1 MNWDKYKRYMIGAAL
16 AALFIILYLAKSVSA
31 VNHAVRAFDDA
42 YFASLEQKE
51 GDTINLCS
59 IPGYIEM
66 IREKAFL
73 SSQVRMADSDS
84 IGLLINIRD
93 SVLQLLIKGVPIRS
107 VRIDE
112 YDVSPF
118 FERAN
123 QEAVYSMLS
132 SPLTITGMQATF
144 RKDPVQV
151 KIAPRD
157 TSEAKIDAKPDTTD
171 FEAVFFTLDT
181 DRDIRFYFEQQE
193 DTVGAD
199 RRARFFFDLKDR
211 ARNTSATM
219 RTFVRLKNPP
229 YTPYVK
235 IWIPKAEAKIIYRA
249 IPREGMIVLTH
260 ANRGPGRAGEVA
272 QPNKRLGELLFTK
285 NAVQIAELIKYLK
298 ENDDV
303 ERLHNE
309 FYQRTEDPLKMK

>member
-1 MNWDKYKRYMIGAAL
+1 MTWDKHKWYIITAAAL
-16 AALFIILYLAKSVSA
+16 AVFVIFYLARSVSA
-31 VNHAVRAFDDA
+31 VNRTVRAFDDA

-59 IPGYIEM
+59 IPGYIEI

-93 SVLQLLIKGVPIRS
+93 SVLQLLIKGVPVRS
-107 VRIDE
+107 FRIDE
-112 YDVSPF
+112 YDISPF
-118 FERAN
+118 FQRAN

-132 SPLTITGMQATF
+132 APLAITGMQATF

-151 KIAPRD
+151 KIAPKD
-157 TSEAKIDAKPDTTD
+157 TSEAKIDARPDTTD

-199 RRARFFFDLKDR
+199 RRAKFFFDLRDR
-211 ARNTSATM
+211 SRNAGATM
-219 RTFVRLKNPP
+219 GEVVRFRAPP
-229 YTPYVK
+229 YVPYIK
-235 IWIPKAEAKIIYRA
+235 IWLPKAEAKIVYRA
-249 IPREGMIVLTH
+249 IPREGLIVLT
-260 ANRGPGRAGEVA
+260 
-272 QPNKRLGELLFTK
+272 K
-285 NAVQIAELIKYLK
+285 
-298 ENDDV
+298 
-303 ERLHNE
+303 
-309 FYQRTEDPLKMK
+309 

>member
-1 MNWDKYKRYMIGAAL
+1 MNWDKHKLYIIGAAL
-16 AALFIILYLAKSVSA
+16 VALFVIFYLAKSVSA
-31 VNHAVRAFDDA
+31 VNQSVRAFDDA
-42 YFASLEQKE
+42 YFSSLEQKE
-51 GDTINLCS
+51 GDTINLCA

-93 SVLQLLIKGVPIRS
+93 SVLQLLVKGVPVRS
-107 VRIDE
+107 IRIDE

-132 SPLTITGMQATF
+132 TPLAITGMQATF
-144 RKDPVQV
+144 MKDPVQV
-151 KIAPRD
+151 KIAPKD
-157 TSEAKIDAKPDTTD
+157 TSEVKIDAKPDTTD

-199 RRARFFFDLKDR
+199 RRAKFFFDLKDR
-211 ARNTSATM
+211 SRNARATM
-219 RTFVRLKNPP
+219 REVVRFRTPSYVP
-229 YTPYVK
+229 YIK
-235 IWIPKAEAKIIYRA
+235 IWIPKAEAKIVYRA
-249 IPREGMIVLTH
+249 IPREGLIVLK
-260 ANRGPGRAGEVA
+260 
-272 QPNKRLGELLFTK
+272 Q
-285 NAVQIAELIKYLK
+285 
-298 ENDDV
+298 
-303 ERLHNE
+303 
-309 FYQRTEDPLKMK
+309 

>member
-1 MNWDKYKRYMIGAAL
+1 MNWDKHKWYIIGAAL
-16 AALFIILYLAKSVSA
+16 VALFVIFYLAKSVSA
-31 VNHAVRAFDDA
+31 VNKTVRSFNDA

-51 GDTINLCS
+51 GDTINLCA

-73 SSQVRMADSDS
+73 SSQVRLADADS

-93 SVLQLLIKGVPIRS
+93 SVLQLLIKGVPVRS
-107 VRIDE
+107 IRIDE

-118 FERAN
+118 FQRAN

-132 SPLTITGMQATF
+132 TPLAITRMQATF

-151 KIAPRD
+151 KIAPKD

-171 FEAVFFTLDT
+171 FEAVFFTIDT

-193 DTVGAD
+193 DNIGAD

-211 ARNTSATM
+211 SRNARSTM
-219 RTFVRLKNPP
+219 KEVVRFRTPSYVP
-229 YTPYVK
+229 YIK
-235 IWIPKAEAKIIYRA
+235 IWIPKAEAKIVYRA
-249 IPREGMIVLTH
+249 IPREGLIVLT
-260 ANRGPGRAGEVA
+260 
-272 QPNKRLGELLFTK
+272 Q
-285 NAVQIAELIKYLK
+285 
-298 ENDDV
+298 
-303 ERLHNE
+303 
-309 FYQRTEDPLKMK
+309 